1 MTLWTGENDP
11 HDWEENLVW
20 HSELN
25 FKGSPLSYQGVLD
38 VANAHYNWLKTQD
51 KYLTKRGCG
60 LVAVFWDPSTE
71 RTYASSIPRGMRS
84 SVMNFEASKKGA
96 APVWWAQAGLVNRR
110 FHAEDGAFYNWETS
124 TDANT
129 VDGRY
134 PSGSIVAVWG
144 TFDRD
149 KTSHEVSSC
158 IGPRIPSCKDVARAL
173 GVGFRGNLPQ
183 AAPQGN
189 IPQTTQQPVS
199 EDSGDEIDKDWT
211 EEDNKLMAL
220 CNTGGHR
227 KRAAMHGK
235 GLLQRDTST
244 CNPFPFPSVVSASTV
259 TDTFPNSDYDLSTGV
274 VATNVELSGLVTIG
288 SITTSPTTTGP
299 TATSMITAA
308 PGANPTCSIR
318 NQDPDRGINSGF
330 CICDQTVTLPLLSIS
345 TVVEEDESC
354 HYTTMPTTPQIT
366 IKPTVGPAMTDT
378 KHCQVCTPVVKWEEQ
393 SCTSLPGCIVQ
404 TGAVTVQAGSS
415 PVHVGTLTGSELY
428 NSVSSALEKLCP
440 SATQTDSL
448 TTCETDTVRIKNI
461 PYMDGEKAYD
471 DGELVVS
478 VESSQYNLT
487 SLRNAMIKTAALSA
501 QNLPLVRTATTS
513 RASLVS
519 RKGATKASSGC
530 YLAFL
535 PEAIM
540 SPRLPQTTRHGAT
553 R

>member
-1 MTLWTGENDP
+1 
-11 HDWEENLVW
+11 
-20 HSELN
+20 
-25 FKGSPLSYQGVLD
+25 
-38 VANAHYNWLKTQD
+38 
-51 KYLTKRGCG
+51 
-60 LVAVFWDPSTE
+60 
-71 RTYASSIPRGMRS
+71 MRS

-471 DGELVVS
+471 DEPATGKNCYDQQSFSGIEKRSDEGFFRLLSGLFARSDYEPTLATNHATWCNTVGFAGVNY
-478 VESSQYNLT
+478 YNPYWRDQP
-487 SLRNAMIKTAALSA
+487 S
-501 QNLPLVRTATTS
+501 P
-513 RASLVS
+513 
-519 RKGATKASSGC
+519 GATDWIDARWAFHKPPEGEFAC
-530 YLAFL
+530 DLLNLAVDALVLVEPEFAVGEVEL
-535 PEAIM
+535 REAIDVVCKEE
-540 SPRLPQTTRHGAT
+540 TG
-553 R
+553 